1 MKISTAN
8 SSADEEN
15 KSSNQ
20 PRPRWFIDLDWYQQ
34 NNRSF
39 LTLARSGM
47 CPKCNERLKEGDG
60 EISASD
66 ILATIKDCCSH
77 APGFISGELPILESV
92 FRFFLANGNE
102 PLDVEELGKQLSE
115 CRGGDTYC
123 TSAEIL
129 SRLLESDQYYGL
141 RQVEA

>member
-1 MKISTAN
+1 MKIITAN
-8 SSADEEN
+8 SSASEEN
-15 KSSNQ
+15 INGSQ
-20 PRPRWFIDLDWYQQ
+20 PRPRWFIDVDWYRQ

-39 LTLARSGM
+39 LILARSGM
-47 CPKCNERLKEGDG
+47 CPKCNERLNEGEG

-66 ILATIKDCCSH
+66 IFTTIMDCCSH
-77 APGFISGELPILESV
+77 VQGYISDELPILESM

-102 PLDVEELGKQLSE
+102 PLDVEELGKQLCE
-115 CRGGDTYC
+115 GRGGDTYC

-141 RQVEA
+141 RQVQA

>member
-1 MKISTAN
+1 MKIITAN
-8 SSADEEN
+8 SSASEEN
-15 KSSNQ
+15 INGNQ
-20 PRPRWFIDLDWYQQ
+20 PRPRWFIALDWYRQ

-47 CPKCNERLKEGDG
+47 CPKCNERLKEGEG

-66 ILATIKDCCSH
+66 IFTTIKDCCSH
-77 APGFISGELPILESV
+77 VQGYISGELPILESI

-115 CRGGDTYC
+115 CRDGDTYR

>member
-1 MKISTAN
+1 
-8 SSADEEN
+8 
-15 KSSNQ
+15 
-20 PRPRWFIDLDWYQQ
+20 
-34 NNRSF
+34 
-39 LTLARSGM
+39 M
-47 CPKCNERLKEGDG
+47 CPKCNERFKEGEGD
-60 EISASD
+60 ISASD

-77 APGFISGELPILESV
+77 APGFINSELPILESV

-141 RQVEA
+141 RRVEP